1 VTASAEARHRPEARG
16 GGLVGAGLGSA
27 LLFASALVLPALGPR
42 FVALV
47 VVAMAAPLPLA
58 LQRLRGGLGGAVL
71 AALLAA
77 GLLGAIFSGGLAV
90 AYLLIAAA
98 PGLLMAESLA
108 RGRGLLRGCG
118 WAFGLLA
125 AEAGLG
131 LFFVGAEVPRLLDVY
146 GQQQAAD
153 IESLRARGL
162 PAPALDELEAQLET
176 AQRVARVV
184 YPGLAIISCALM
196 VLANA
201 VLLRAYLARRDPGW
215 LDEGEFESVRW
226 PLGLSV
232 LFVLG
237 GAAVALP
244 ELRVVGFNIVL
255 VVAFFYALQGLA
267 IVAFYARRLAGP
279 PLLRLALTVLVLLNP
294 WAPWMLAL
302 LGLFDT
308 WWDLRRW
315 AAPPEGGRR

>member
-1 VTASAEARHRPEARG
+1 VSATAEARHRPEARG

-27 LLFASALVLPALGPR
+27 LLFASALLLPALGPR

-47 VVAMAAPLPLA
+47 VIAMAAPLPLA
-58 LQRLRGGLGGAVL
+58 LQRLRGGLGGALL
-71 AALLAA
+71 ATALAA
-77 GLLGAIFSGGLAV
+77 GLLGAILSPGLAL
-90 AYLLIAAA
+90 AYLLLAAA

-125 AEAGLG
+125 GEAALG
-131 LFFVGAEVPRLLDVY
+131 LFFAGAEIPRLLDVY
-146 GQQQAAD
+146 EQQRAGEIQA
-153 IESLRARGL
+153 LRARGL
-162 PAPALDELEAQLET
+162 PGAAVDELEARLDT

-184 YPGLAIISCALM
+184 YPALAIISCALM

-215 LDEGEFESVRW
+215 LDDGEFESVRW
-226 PLGLSV
+226 PLALSV

-237 GAAVALP
+237 GASVALP
-244 ELRVVGFNIVL
+244 ALRAVGFNVVL
-255 VVAFFYALQGLA
+255 VVGFFYALQGLA

-279 PLLRLALTVLVLLNP
+279 PLLRLMLAVLVLLNP
-294 WAPWMLAL
+294 WAPWILSL

-308 WWDLRRW
+308 WADLRRW
-315 AAPPEGGRR
+315 AAPPSQERH

>member
-1 VTASAEARHRPEARG
+1 MAATLEARQRQEARG
-16 GGLVGAGLGSA
+16 GGLVAAGLGSA
-27 LLFASALVLPALGPR
+27 LLFASALVLPVLGSR

-47 VVAMAAPLPLA
+47 VIAMAAPLPLA
-58 LQRLRGGLGGAVL
+58 LQRLRGGPGTALL
-71 AALLAA
+71 AALLGA
-77 GLLGAIFSGGLAV
+77 GLLGAVFSPGVGLV
-90 AYLLIAAA
+90 YLLVAAA

-118 WAFGLLA
+118 WAFALLA
-125 AEAGLG
+125 LEAGTALVFAG
-131 LFFVGAEVPRLLDVY
+131 PEVPRLLEAY
-146 GQQQAAD
+146 GQGELAAAR
-153 IESLRARGL
+153 SRGL
-162 PAPALDELEAQLET
+162 SADVVDELEARLDA
-176 AQRVARVV
+176 AQRVARVA
-184 YPGLAIISCALM
+184 YPGLVLIGCAMM

-215 LDEGEFESVRW
+215 LDDGEFEAVRW
-226 PLGLSV
+226 PVALSV
-232 LFVLG
+232 PFVLG

-244 ELRVVGFNIVL
+244 ALRPVGLNVVL

-279 PLLRLALTVLVLLNP
+279 PLLRLALAMLVLLNP

-308 WWDLRRW
+308 WADVRRF
-315 AAPPEGGRR
+315 AVPPDAERR